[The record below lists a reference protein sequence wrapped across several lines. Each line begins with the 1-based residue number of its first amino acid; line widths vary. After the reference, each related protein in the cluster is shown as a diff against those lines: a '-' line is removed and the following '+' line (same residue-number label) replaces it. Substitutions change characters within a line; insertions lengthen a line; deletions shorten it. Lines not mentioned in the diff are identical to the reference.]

1 MAGTVK
7 RENKKEKAKK
17 TVIRILCLVLAV
29 SMVLGIL
36 YWLASFIKSLF

>member
-36 YWLASFIKSLF
+36 YWLATFIMSLF

>member
-7 RENKKEKAKK
+7 KENKKDKAKK
-17 TVIRILCLVLAV
+17 TVIRIICIVLAV

-36 YWLASFIKSLF
+36 YWLISFIMSLF